1 MAVYLAARSLPVA
14 YDKFCFWGMQGMSLK
29 QEVLKDRLQS
39 YLNVNGGYTFPLAGA
54 TYWAALALYGVT
66 ADLAA
71 WNIVALIAS
80 GTIFPLAVLYSRICS
95 VDFFNNPS
103 SVDTF
108 LGPAFTGML
117 LFYAILVPLYL
128 EYPEA
133 VPLVLA
139 IGMSMHW
146 PIIGWSYGRSFLY
159 SAHAVIRAMAVMYI
173 WTFLPGD
180 RTTLLPLAV
189 TVAYLVTVVWIWIDL
204 PMIRRRLAQMN

>member
-1 MAVYLAARSLPVA
+1 MAVYLAVPSLPVA
-14 YDKFCFWGMQGMSLK
+14 YDKVCFWGMQGMSLK

-39 YLNVNGGYTFPLAGA
+39 YLNVDGGYTFPLAGA
-54 TYWAALALYGVT
+54 TYWAALAFYGVA

-80 GTIFPLAVLYSRICS
+80 GTIFPLAVLYSRICG

-103 SVDTF
+103 SVDTS

-128 EYPEA
+128 RYPEA

-139 IGMSMHW
+139 IGTSMHW

-159 SAHAVIRAMAVMYI
+159 SAHAVIRALAVMYI
-173 WTFLPGD
+173 WIFLPGD

-189 TVAYLVTVVWIWIDL
+189 TAAYLFTVVWIWIDL
-204 PMIRRRLAQMN
+204 PMIRRRLAKMD